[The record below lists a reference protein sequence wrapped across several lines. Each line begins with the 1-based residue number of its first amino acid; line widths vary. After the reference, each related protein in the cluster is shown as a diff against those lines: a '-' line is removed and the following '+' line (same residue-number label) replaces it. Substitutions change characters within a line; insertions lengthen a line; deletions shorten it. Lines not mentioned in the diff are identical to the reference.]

1 MTHGS
6 QWPQL
11 QLTAQIIVLFK
22 DTFSGQNKIKRLC
35 QILFMQYPLLVILQ
49 FDLHPCADIS
59 AIKHAQIQYNTS
71 LHYDIEGKKSF
82 YFQFTYVM
90 YMIVTGFAVNKCVWW
105 PTNMEVFFHS
115 SM

>member
-59 AIKHAQIQYNTS
+59 AIKHAQIQFNTS
-71 LHYDIEGKKSF
+71 LHYDREKKDFILFPVHICDVYDCYWVCGK
-82 YFQFTYVM
+82 
-90 YMIVTGFAVNKCVWW
+90 
-105 PTNMEVFFHS
+105 
-115 SM
+115 

>member
-49 FDLHPCADIS
+49 FDLHPWADIS

-71 LHYDIEGKKSF
+71 LHYDREKKDFILFPVHICDVYDCYWVCGK
-82 YFQFTYVM
+82 
-90 YMIVTGFAVNKCVWW
+90 
-105 PTNMEVFFHS
+105 
-115 SM
+115 